1 MSASDLGVV
10 HVELSRLDRLLNL
23 VGELVITRSTFVDQ
37 ARRARARHG
46 FKEQVLSLL
55 ETTEQVGRL
64 GEEIQSKI
72 IKARLVPVSSIFNRF
87 KGLVAE
93 LSSKTDKDIAL
104 EVVGERTEVDKRTI
118 DQLAEPLVHLVRN
131 ALDHGIEAVEQRKK
145 AKKPARGT
153 ISLEAR
159 HEGNR
164 LVVEVKDDG
173 AGVDLQEVKSKAVS
187 RGLLSQEE
195 AFELTE
201 QQTLDL
207 LFQPGFSTSSEVTGM
222 SGRGVGLDAAKR
234 RVEALG
240 GILTMTSI
248 LGEGNCSRIEL
259 PLTTAI
265 VEALMV
271 GVADQAY
278 ALPLEHVQEIVRTRH
293 SDISTVEGREVLD
306 LRGKALSLAYLSDLA
321 ELGERDETPETSQV
335 VVVHYGELEMGLVVD
350 RILERHEIVIKAL
363 GKRLAGTRG
372 LAGASIGGD
381 GKVVMVL
388 DVATLCDDAIAQST
402 TEQDDA

>member
-23 VGELVITRSTFVDQ
+23 VGELVITRSAFVDQ

-46 FKEQVLSLL
+46 FKEQVLNLL

-93 LSSKTDKDIAL
+93 LTSKTDKEIAL
-104 EVVGERTEVDKRTI
+104 ELVGERTEVDKRTI

-131 ALDHGIEAVEQRKK
+131 ALDHGIESVEQRKK
-145 AKKPARGT
+145 AKKTSQGT
-153 ISLEAR
+153 IFLETR

-173 AGVDLQEVKSKAVS
+173 AGIDLQEVKSKAVS
-187 RGLLSQEE
+187 RGLLSEEE
-195 AFELTE
+195 ASELNE
-201 QQTLDL
+201 QQTLEL

-240 GILTMTSI
+240 GILTLTSV
-248 LGEGNCSRIEL
+248 LGEGSCSRIEL

-271 GVADQAY
+271 GVADETY
-278 ALPLEHVQEIVRTRH
+278 ALPLEHVQEIVRARH

-321 ELGERDETPETSQV
+321 EFGERDNASESSQV
-335 VVVHYGELEMGLVVD
+335 VVVGYGELQMGLVVD

-388 DVATLCDDAIAQST
+388 DVATLCNDAIAAST
-402 TEQDDA
+402 AEQDEE